1 MKKPTPRPQPAPL
14 SYGVSSM
21 GAEGIWRTIKNFLT
35 LSERGNVKPISD
47 ITDPPPRPTRA
58 SFHRITDRQ
67 VEIMT
72 ATLCDAILR
81 AGKITPQNVHEA
93 PAHLVGAM
101 ITHVKRLNAS
111 IAEAND
117 GLSRSAFPR
126 DPD

>member
-1 MKKPTPRPQPAPL
+1 M
-14 SYGVSSM
+14 
-21 GAEGIWRTIKNFLT
+21 
-35 LSERGNVKPISD
+35 KPISD

-101 ITHVKRLNAS
+101 ITHVKRLNEAIEAANNPAGFDVKVTINNVGQPVVES
-111 IAEAND
+111 VEDEAARIA
-117 GLSRSAFPR
+117 AFGR
-126 DPD
+126 LAR